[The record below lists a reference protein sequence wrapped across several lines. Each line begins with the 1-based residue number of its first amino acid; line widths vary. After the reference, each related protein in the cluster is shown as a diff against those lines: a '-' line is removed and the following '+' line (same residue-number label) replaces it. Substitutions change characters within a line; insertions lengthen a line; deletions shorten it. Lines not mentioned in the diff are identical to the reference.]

1 MAGSLDSLL
10 SSGGLKSYQT
20 GSIAGGV
27 AVGTGEDLRH
37 VDITVSSVDVLKTV
51 CSFDGGFALGT
62 STEIPLHKYGGSST
76 VVVKSCTIRMINAT
90 TLRISTR
97 DNAGTARMVGRW
109 QIAESK

>member
-20 GSIAGGV
+20 GAVAGGV
-27 AVGTGEDLRH
+27 AVGTAEDLRY
-37 VDITVSSVDVLKTV
+37 VDVTVSSVDVLKTV

-62 STEIPLHKYGGSST
+62 SIEIPLHKYGGSSS
-76 VVVKSCTIRMINAT
+76 VVVKLCTSRMINAT

-97 DNAGTARMVGRW
+97 DSAGTARIVGRW